1 MKAAFSFGFFAIALV
16 LAACG
21 GEDTGSGGSG
31 GGGGG
36 TASSLCGNGKV
47 DEGEECDGD
56 VGDLTCADV
65 DPERET
71 GTPTCDASCKI
82 DASSCTH
89 TPVLTDG
96 TLAVAPDCQS
106 GKSVWVPK
114 GGQKAVAA
122 AVLTPPSYPFVAK
135 TVRYQLTNGIKQL
148 NPSLVFCSSAYE
160 HRLHVYVTTEESPP
174 AEPAT
179 AFYISVPPV
188 NASGEEPAD
197 ITVPLPEELT
207 LEEGQRIVVG
217 VELLSLSEGG
227 GSISATCLLSCS
239 QGTTDPEN
247 YWSEA
252 ENPPFAYTPVT
263 NVRHLVAVDG
273 TFID

>member
-1 MKAAFSFGFFAIALV
+1 MKTAFSLGLFSIALA

-21 GEDTGSGGSG
+21 GEDTGSGG
-31 GGGGG
+31 GGGG
-36 TASSLCGNGKV
+36 TTSTPKCGDGKV

-56 VGDLTCADV
+56 AGVPTCADV

-96 TLAVAPDCQS
+96 TLEVAPECET
-106 GKSVWVPK
+106 GKSVWVPT
-114 GGQKAVAA
+114 GGKKAVAA

-135 TVRYQLTNGIKQL
+135 TVRYRITNGIKQV
-148 NPSLVFCSSAYE
+148 NPSTVFCTSNYA
-160 HRLHVYVTTEESPP
+160 HRLHVYVTDDVSPP
-174 AEPAT
+174 AEPAN
-179 AFYISVPPV
+179 ALYIPV
-188 NASGEEPAD
+188 DAVSMPGEEPTD
-197 ITVPLPEELT
+197 ITVTLPQELT

-217 VELLSLSEGG
+217 VELVSFKESGTA
-227 GSISATCLLSCS
+227 ITAVCLLACS
-239 QGTTDPEN
+239 QGTSEPESF
-247 YWSEA
+247 WSDA
-252 ENPPFAYTPVT
+252 VNPPFSWGPVT